1 MVTYI
6 YFVKCP
12 DCEDEYFDFF
22 DEAKEFAL
30 GCLSKK
36 PIITQTEVCR
46 NDFGECTDHSDL
58 GTIWSWEDECRD
70 TEGDCTEAESAS
82 SIFTKDDLKR
92 MADGSDPEFD
102 SIDNSVD
109 FEVEEPVTSEISAID
124 DVPDNFRKPIP
135 EGMTIEELV
144 EEMEENEDTV
154 ECTWCED
161 LFDKSEC
168 RYEVNLGWLC
178 SRCEAAIKSRGETL
192 TFKENSYWDF
202 LDESAAI
209 KDSTVIGKHVRLVE
223 NGADMNLATL
233 KHILKINREYA
244 LPRKKIDF
252 IVTFDNDCIIRQETD
267 LGYLITIPCYY
278 RNPVDRSKILE
289 QPEYHLCWIS
299 KKYCEI
305 IGLEEELEPEELHDL
320 GNEYDGGY
328 PADETDVLTEAAAD
342 YEYPHLAKLEDAKS
356 QVLDALKQDL
366 PAHYFSGDSLNVEAV
381 YSKYG
386 FTAKVTDFIF
396 AGNRIE
402 IKCVNSRDGHTYF
415 EDLKEVFDGLN
426 RGCSAN
432 RLFQAIRTAAKNLD
446 KKSNPGIRA
455 IRDANV
461 FDMLTPE
468 VAEEF
473 RTHIKKIEY
482 RIPLLDLY
490 EGEFSE
496 DKNHEPL
503 TDEALKKLEDIYN
516 NFLKLDFAQEA
527 IDIGIVRNRSA
538 SEDTNHNIENSWAA
552 VGNITFDCQIN
563 KLSLTAQNIILTA
576 KVKKTDD
583 SSTASDTAYTTSCY
597 RLANALIKYFDNNV
611 LFFQETREP
620 LAASLEGEKKSMLE
634 ELEDKESYNS
644 RLVVCPECGFETL
657 DLETGICINCGFN
670 HFD

>member
-70 TEGDCTEAESAS
+70 TECGYAEAEPAI

-92 MADGSDPEFD
+92 MARGSDPEFD

-109 FEVEEPVTSEISAID
+109 FEVEEPVTSETSAID
-124 DVPDNFRKPIP
+124 DAPDNFRKPIP
-135 EGMTIEELV
+135 EGMTIEQLV
-144 EEMEENEDTV
+144 EEMEENEDEV

-168 RYEVNLGWLC
+168 RKEVNLGWLC

-192 TFKENSYWDF
+192 TFKENNYWDF
-202 LDESAAI
+202 LDE
-209 KDSTVIGKHVRLVE
+209 D
-223 NGADMNLATL
+223 AT
-233 KHILKINREYA
+233 
-244 LPRKKIDF
+244 
-252 IVTFDNDCIIRQETD
+252 
-267 LGYLITIPCYY
+267 
-278 RNPVDRSKILE
+278 
-289 QPEYHLCWIS
+289 
-299 KKYCEI
+299 
-305 IGLEEELEPEELHDL
+305 EPEAVHDL

-342 YEYPHLAKLEDAKS
+342 YEYPHLAKLGDAKS
-356 QVLDALKQDL
+356 QVLDAIKQEL
-366 PAHYFSGDSLNVEAV
+366 PAYYFSGDNLHVEAA
-381 YSKYG
+381 YPKYG

-396 AGNRIE
+396 TGNRIE
-402 IKCVNSRDGHTYF
+402 IKCVNNRDGRTYF
-415 EDLKEVFDGLN
+415 EDLEEVFDGLN

-432 RLFQAIRTAAKNLD
+432 RLFQAIKNAAKSLN

-455 IRDANV
+455 VRDANV

-468 VAEEF
+468 IAEEF

-490 EGEFSE
+490 EDEFSE
-496 DKNHEPL
+496 DKNQEPL
-503 TDEALKKLEDIYN
+503 TDEARKKLEDIYS

-527 IDIGIVRNRSA
+527 IDIGIVKNRPA
-538 SEDTNHNIENSWAA
+538 SEDTNHNIEKSWAA

-563 KLSLTAQNIILTA
+563 KLSVAAQNIILTA

-583 SSTASDTAYTTSCY
+583 SSTASDTAYMTSCY

-611 LFFQETREP
+611 LFFQETGE
-620 LAASLEGEKKSMLE
+620 LLTASLDGEKKSMLE